1 MESAEP
7 KEPAAF
13 TRHVPAPAAAERLW
27 QAYARIDPGRETAR
41 SWDEAIEP
49 LTLQLVREDSAL
61 ITLGG
66 SGIVAGLVAAGF
78 RRRLPPYAV
87 VGAAGAAVAA
97 WVAASAL
104 RRDRTSH
111 PLARLLRRGEAS
123 GAVDERVDAVLQ
135 AFASAIPLFPS
146 VDGETASGE
155 APISAHL
162 LDRACAPVL
171 FHSHLER
178 RRAAA
183 SHLGD
188 SRFSRL
194 VVKEADLAGLM
205 GRVRPV
211 HAYIDLFGANEWEI
225 ERAERATLAANPH
238 KQHGEI
244 RACFAVIRWQGERD
258 RQGFTLQQNEQDIVR
273 FIRERRLP
281 VDLSRTRYSQFRN
294 GSHAFKDCFRPR

>member
-27 QAYARIDPGRETAR
+27 QAYAQIDPGRETVG

-49 LTLQLVREDSAL
+49 LTRQLVREDSAL

-66 SGIVAGLVAAGF
+66 SGIVAGVVAAGF

-111 PLARLLRRGEAS
+111 PLARLLSRGGAS
-123 GAVDERVDAVLQ
+123 GALDERVDAVLQ
-135 AFASAIPLFPS
+135 AFATAIPLFPS
-146 VDGETASGE
+146 VDGETPSRE
-155 APISAHL
+155 VPISAHL
-162 LDRACAPVL
+162 LGRTNAPVL

-183 SHLGD
+183 SQLGD
-188 SRFSRL
+188 SRLLRL

-211 HAYIDLFGANEWEI
+211 HTYTDLFGANEWEI

-238 KQHGEI
+238 KRHGEI

-258 RQGFTLQQNEQDIVR
+258 RQGFTLQRNEQAVID
-273 FIRERRLP
+273 FIKARGLP
-281 VDLSRTRYSQFRN
+281 IDLSRTRYSQFRN
-294 GSHAFKDCFRPR
+294 GSHAFKDWFRPR